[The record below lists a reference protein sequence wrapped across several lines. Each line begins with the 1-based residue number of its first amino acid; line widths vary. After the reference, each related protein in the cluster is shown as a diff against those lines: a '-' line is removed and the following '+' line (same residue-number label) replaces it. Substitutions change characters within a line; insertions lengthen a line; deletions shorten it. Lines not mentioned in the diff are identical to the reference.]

1 MKDLSLALQGGAVK
15 YVEGSKKVFLNTGHR
30 FPREMIWAIGVLKLA
45 AARANLE
52 LGLLDKETANC
63 IEREARKLSQGKYD
77 SMVEVDVFQTGS
89 GTGLNMNVNELIAEI
104 CSKEL
109 GRKVHPNDHVNMCQ
123 SSNDVG
129 PTTVRI
135 ASVATAKNLVSP
147 NLRAFIKSLRRLSVR
162 TDKVLKSGRTHL
174 RDALPVTMGQEFS
187 AYADA
192 FSKDQKMLDAV
203 IKNALELP
211 IGGTAVGTGLNAHP
225 DFGRLVVGI
234 VSKETGI
241 QFRVAGNK
249 FRAIRLLTDILAI
262 SSCYRVMATDL
273 YRLCQDLRLMFSGPR
288 TGLNEIDIPTQEE
301 VAGSSIMPGKTN
313 PITVES
319 AMLACAQVIG
329 IDQSNQIAAMLG
341 EFELSMGIPLM
352 GYNIVVQAKLVSE
365 AFAKV
370 SGLVLSSL
378 VPNREVC
385 RRYAESSPAL
395 ITIISPV
402 IGYDRAAEIGKKIA
416 SGISIRE
423 ALSDLGYG
431 KQEIDRIL
439 NMERL
444 VRPGIPTKNV

>member
-1 MKDLSLALQGGAVK
+1 MK
-15 YVEGSKKVFLNTGHR
+15 YVEGSKKVFLNTGVR

-45 AARANLE
+45 AARANLG

-63 IEREARKLSQGKYD
+63 IEREARNLSQGKYD

-135 ASVATAKNLVSP
+135 ASVATAKKLVSP
-147 NLRAFIKSLRRLSVR
+147 NLQAFIKSLRRLSVR
-162 TDKVLKSGRTHL
+162 TAKVFKSGRTHL

-192 FSKDQKMLDAV
+192 FSKDYKMLDLV

-225 DFGRLVVGI
+225 DFGRLVVSI

-241 QFRVAGNK
+241 QFRVASNR

-262 SSCYRVMATDL
+262 SSCYKVIATDL
-273 YRLCQDLRLMFSGPR
+273 YRLCQDLRLMFSGPK

-352 GYNIVVQAKLVSE
+352 GYNIVAQAKLVSE
-365 AFAKV
+365 ALAKV

-402 IGYDRAAEIGKKIA
+402 IGYDRAAEIGKKLV
-416 SGISIRE
+416 SGVSIRE
-423 ALSDLGYG
+423 ALSDLGYS

-444 VRPGIPTKNV
+444 VRPGIPTQNM